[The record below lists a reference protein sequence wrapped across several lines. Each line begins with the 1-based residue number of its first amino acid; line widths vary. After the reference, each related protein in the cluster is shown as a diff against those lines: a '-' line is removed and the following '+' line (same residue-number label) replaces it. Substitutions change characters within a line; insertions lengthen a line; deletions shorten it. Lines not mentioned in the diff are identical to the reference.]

1 MVASCRLS
9 WGIYGQK
16 ILHMKIKVGDK
27 QLFFDVEGPEYVFEN
42 NQLKHLPTL
51 ILLHGAP
58 GNSDHSV
65 FKPAFSN
72 LSTVCRIIYLDISG
86 AGRSDDP
93 PDDIF
98 SLERW
103 ADDLVEFCRLLD
115 INKPI
120 VLGVSGGGFI
130 AMEYGI
136 RHPDHAAGLVLA
148 STQAKLDV
156 ERSIAEFKRL
166 GGEAAEAAAREF
178 LTVRVDA
185 ASSQAFG
192 EKCMSVYNTTPQPS
206 RDSIIFRPKLAMAFH
221 DLTGIWHTMDLRDRL
236 STIIAPTL
244 VLTGDQDPVTPLQDS
259 VDIAERLA
267 PEILQFEVINDAGH
281 GPWRDKPEQTFAIL
295 SRFVLSCRADSAA

>member
-1 MVASCRLS
+1 M
-9 WGIYGQK
+9 K
-16 ILHMKIKVGDK
+16 ILVGDK
-27 QLFFDVEGPEYVFEN
+27 HLFFDVEGPEYVLSD
-42 NQLKHLPTL
+42 NQLQRRPTL

-65 FKPAFSN
+65 FKPAFSS
-72 LSTVCRIIYLDISG
+72 LRHLCQIIYLDISG

-93 PDDIF
+93 PDDVF

-103 ADDLVEFCRLLD
+103 ADDIVEFCRLLE
-115 INKPI
+115 IQKPI

-130 AMEYGI
+130 AMNYGI
-136 RHPDHAAGLVLA
+136 RHPDHAGGLVLA

-166 GGEAAEAAAREF
+166 GGEEAEAAAREF
-178 LTVRVDA
+178 LTVRVNA
-185 ASSQAFG
+185 KSSQAFG

-221 DLTGIWHTMDLRDRL
+221 SLDGTWHTMDLRDELNRI
-236 STIIAPTL
+236 TAPTL

-259 VDIAERLA
+259 IDIVEHLTSAKVT
-267 PEILQFEVINDAGH
+267 FEVVADTGH
-281 GPWRDKPEQTFAIL
+281 GPWRDKPKETFAIL
-295 SRFVLSCRADSAA
+295 EQFILSTLAT